1 MPSWDQSY
9 GNLMVLTPVWKFE
22 EATEVVGGE
31 GTDGQAR
38 WREGWGRT
46 RGCMQGTQGL
56 NPETMARPDAGRCTE
71 GPNLESRFEIS
82 VLNHT

>member
-9 GNLMVLTPVWKFE
+9 GNLMVLPQFGSLKKLLKLCG
-22 EATEVVGGE
+22 EA
-31 GTDGQAR
+31 TDGQAR

-56 NPETMARPDAGRCTE
+56 NPETMARPGAGRCTE